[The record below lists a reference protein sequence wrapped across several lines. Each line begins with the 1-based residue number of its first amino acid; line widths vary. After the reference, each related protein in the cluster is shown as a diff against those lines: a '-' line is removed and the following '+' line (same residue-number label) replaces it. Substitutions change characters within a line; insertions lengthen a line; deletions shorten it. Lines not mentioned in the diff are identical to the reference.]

1 MEHIPAKG
9 ETMKVESEN
18 TFLQTDDDLPI
29 VETDDIEDNQLDED
43 IKEEDDPSYI
53 KMDWSLETSEERVK
67 KVEEIIAKTPPE
79 KLTSKYLD
87 KLSEYIVYPIEKA
100 ERKQGYI
107 LTNNRMVTIN
117 KRETSYEGLVSKLEN
132 GEDGIYNMIIN
143 DKNVL
148 LDQKKEITQ
157 EDLDTIPGLKELKD
171 EIAKVEA
178 AARNAVGK
186 KKYLLKK
193 QIIEMRQDQYVIKN
207 AFRQPMYCR
216 SLTKTLAK
224 INLDEKITMNDKG
237 EVISTGAIN
246 LFNPAH
252 VVALLCN
259 YSGLKM
265 ETWDKFGADMRWM
278 LLDLERVVD
287 GALKE
292 KYPIYYKLVIY
303 KIDGKTNLEIQELLE
318 EEFGIKHS
326 VEYISSL
333 WRNKIPKL
341 IADYA
346 TNDWLEYHF
355 TQEERG
361 KWKRCTRCGQ
371 IKLAHNRFFSKNSTS
386 KDHFYSI
393 CKECRNK
400 AAKEK
405 RK

>member
-1 MEHIPAKG
+1 MDDNY
-9 ETMKVESEN
+9 S
-18 TFLQTDDDLPI
+18 FLEAEDDLPI
-29 VETDDIEDNQLDED
+29 NTDDIEDNQLNED
-43 IKEEDDPSYI
+43 IEEENDPSYI
-53 KMDWSLETSEERVK
+53 KMDWSLETAEERVK
-67 KVEEIIAKTPPE
+67 KVEEIIAKTSPE
-79 KLTSKYLD
+79 KLTPKYLD
-87 KLSEYIVYPIEKA
+87 KLSEYIVYPIEKV
-100 ERKQGYI
+100 ERKKGFI

-148 LDQKKEITQ
+148 LDQKKEITP
-157 EDLDTIPGLKELKD
+157 EDLEMIPGLKELKAA
-171 EIAKVEA
+171 IAEVEA
-178 AARNAVGK
+178 AAAIATGK

-224 INLDEKITMNDKG
+224 INLDEKVFINEKG
-237 EVISTGAIN
+237 EIVSTGAIN
-246 LFNPAH
+246 FFNPAH
-252 VVALLCN
+252 IVALLCN

-265 ETWDKFGADMRWM
+265 ETWDKFNADMRWM
-278 LLDLERVVD
+278 LLDLERLVD
-287 GALKE
+287 RTLKE
-292 KYPIYYKLVIY
+292 KYPIYYKLLIY
-303 KIDGKTNLEIQELLE
+303 KIDGKTNLEIQSLLE

-341 IADYA
+341 IAEQA
-346 TNDWLEYHF
+346 GTDWLEWHF
-355 TQEERG
+355 TQEECG

-371 IKLAHNRFFSKNSTS
+371 VKLAHNKFFSKNSTS

>member
-1 MEHIPAKG
+1 MD
-9 ETMKVESEN
+9 EN
-18 TFLQTDDDLPI
+18 YSFLEAEDDLPL
-29 VETDDIEDNQLDED
+29 VECNEIENNQLNEDIEAENDS
-43 IKEEDDPSYI
+43 SYI
-53 KMDWSLETSEERVK
+53 KMDWSLETAEERVK
-67 KVEEIIAKTPPE
+67 KVEEIISKTPPE
-79 KLTSKYLD
+79 KLTPKYLD
-87 KLSEYIVYPIEKA
+87 KLSEYIVFPIEKS
-100 ERKQGYI
+100 ERKKGYI
-107 LTNNRMVTIN
+107 LTSNRMVTVN

-157 EDLDTIPGLKELKD
+157 EDLDTIPGLKELK
-171 EIAKVEA
+171 EAIARVEA
-178 AARNAVGK
+178 AAKVAVGK
-186 KKYLLKK
+186 KKFLLK
-193 QIIEMRQDQYVIKN
+193 QQVIEMRQDQYVIKN
-207 AFRQPMYCR
+207 MFKQPMYCR

-224 INLDEKITMNDKG
+224 INLDEKIYIDEKG
-237 EVISTGAIN
+237 EIHSTGAIS

-252 VVALLCN
+252 IVALLCN

-265 ETWDKFGADMRWM
+265 ETWDKFNTDMRWM
-278 LLDLERVVD
+278 LLDLERLID
-287 GALKE
+287 ETLKE
-292 KYPIYYKLVIY
+292 QYPIYYKLVIY

-318 EEFGIKHS
+318 DEFGIKHS

-341 IADYA
+341 IAEHA
-346 TNDWLEYHF
+346 ETDWLNWHF

-371 IKLAHNRFFSKNSTS
+371 IKLAHNKFFSKNNTS

>member
-1 MEHIPAKG
+1 MNNEY
-9 ETMKVESEN
+9 S
-18 TFLQTDDDLPI
+18 FLQT
-29 VETDDIEDNQLDED
+29 EDDIPIQEGNDIEENQLNED
-43 IKEEDDPSYI
+43 IKEEEDASYI
-53 KMDWSLETSEERVK
+53 KMDWSLETSEERVE
-67 KVEEIIAKTPPE
+67 KVKEIISKTPPE

-107 LTNNRMVTIN
+107 LTNNRMVTVN

-157 EDLDTIPGLKELKD
+157 EDIDTIPGLKELKD
-171 EIAKVEA
+171 AIEKVEA
-178 AARNAVGK
+178 TAREATGK
-186 KKYLLKK
+186 RKFLLKQ

-224 INLDEKITMNDKG
+224 INLDEKITMNEKG
-237 EVISTGAIN
+237 EIISTGAIN
-246 LFNPAH
+246 FFNPAH
-252 VVALLCN
+252 IVALLCN
-259 YSGLKM
+259 YAGLKM
-265 ETWDKFGADMRWM
+265 ETWDKFSVDMRWM
-278 LLDLERVVD
+278 LLDLEKLID

-292 KYPIYYKLVIY
+292 KYPIYYKIVIY

-341 IADYA
+341 ISEYA
-346 TNDWLEYHF
+346 EVDWLNWHF

-371 IKLAHNRFFSKNSTS
+371 IKLAHNKFFSKNSTS

-400 AAKEK
+400 AAREK

>member
-1 MEHIPAKG
+1 MDNEY
-9 ETMKVESEN
+9 S
-18 TFLQTDDDLPI
+18 FLQAEDDLPI
-29 VETDDIEDNQLDED
+29 EQNENNDIEENQLNED
-43 IKEEDDPSYI
+43 IEAEDDPSYI
-53 KMDWSLETSEERVK
+53 KMDWSLETSEERVE
-67 KVEEIIAKTPPE
+67 KVKEIIAKTPSE
-79 KLTSKYLD
+79 KLTPKYLD

-100 ERKQGYI
+100 ERKKGYI

-132 GEDGIYNMIIN
+132 GEDGIYNMMIN

-157 EDLDTIPGLKELKD
+157 EDLETIPGLKELKKA
-171 EIAKVEA
+171 IAEVEA
-178 AARNAVGK
+178 AAKIAVGK
-186 KKYLLKK
+186 KKYLLK
-193 QIIEMRQDQYVIKN
+193 QQVIEMRQDQYVIKN
-207 AFRQPMYCR
+207 AFKQPMYCR

-224 INLDEKITMNDKG
+224 INLDEKITMDEKG
-237 EVISTGAIN
+237 EITSTGAVN
-246 LFNPAH
+246 FFNPAH
-252 VVALLCN
+252 IVALLCN

-265 ETWDKFGADMRWM
+265 ETWDKFNSDMRWM
-278 LLDLERVVD
+278 LLDLEKLID
-287 GALKE
+287 EALKE
-292 KYPIYYKLVIY
+292 KYPIYYSIVIY

-318 EEFGIKHS
+318 DEFGIKHS

-341 IADYA
+341 ISEQAE
-346 TNDWLEYHF
+346 NDWLDYHF

-361 KWKRCTRCGQ
+361 RWKRCTRCGQ
-371 IKLAHNRFFSKNSTS
+371 IKLAHNKFFSKNNTS

>member
-1 MEHIPAKG
+1 MDNEYCFLPADD
-9 ETMKVESEN
+9 ELPLVEGNELEN
-18 TFLQTDDDLPI
+18 NQLN
-29 VETDDIEDNQLDED
+29 EDIEQEN
-43 IKEEDDPSYI
+43 DPSYI
-53 KMDWSLETSEERVK
+53 KMDWSLETAEERVK

-79 KLTSKYLD
+79 KLTPKYLD
-87 KLSEYIVYPIEKA
+87 KLSEYIVFPIEKT
-100 ERKQGYI
+100 ERKKGYI
-107 LTNNRMVTIN
+107 LTSNRMVTVN

-157 EDLDTIPGLKELKD
+157 EDLDTIPGLKELK
-171 EIAKVEA
+171 EAIARVEA
-178 AARNAVGK
+178 TAREATGK
-186 KKYLLKK
+186 RKFLLKQ

-216 SLTKTLAK
+216 SLAKTLAK
-224 INLDEKITMNDKG
+224 INLDEKIYLNEKD
-237 EVISTGAIN
+237 EVCSTSAIN
-246 LFNPAH
+246 LFTPAH
-252 VVALLCN
+252 IVALLCN

-265 ETWDKFGADMRWM
+265 ETWDKFNTDMRWM
-278 LLDLERVVD
+278 LLDLERMID
-287 GALKE
+287 GALKKE
-292 KYPIYYKLVIY
+292 HPIYYKLVIY
-303 KIDGKTNLEIQELLE
+303 KIDGKSNLEIQELLE

-346 TNDWLEYHF
+346 ATDWLVWHY
-355 TQEERG
+355 TQEECG

-371 IKLAHNRFFSKNSTS
+371 IKLAHNKFFSKNNTS

-400 AAKEK
+400 AAREK

>member
-1 MEHIPAKG
+1 MDQKY
-9 ETMKVESEN
+9 S
-18 TFLQTDDDLPI
+18 FLDAEDELPI
-29 VETDDIEDNQLDED
+29 NEETEVEVTEGNDLEINQLNEDIEAENDS
-43 IKEEDDPSYI
+43 SYI
-53 KMDWSLETSEERVK
+53 KMDWSLETAEERVE
-67 KVEEIIAKTPPE
+67 KVNEIIAKTPPE
-79 KLTSKYLD
+79 KLTPKYLD

-100 ERKQGYI
+100 ERKKGYI

-178 AARNAVGK
+178 AARVAVGK

-193 QIIEMRQDQYVIKN
+193 QVIEMRQDQYVIKN

-224 INLDEKITMNDKG
+224 INLDEKIYLNDKD
-237 EVISTGAIN
+237 EVCSTGAIN
-246 LFNPAH
+246 FFTPPH
-252 VVALLCN
+252 IVALLCN
-259 YSGLKM
+259 YAGLKM

-278 LLDLERVVD
+278 LIDLERLID
-287 GALKE
+287 KALKE
-292 KYPIYYKLVIY
+292 KYPIYYKLLIY

-318 EEFGIKHS
+318 DEFGIKHS

-341 IADYA
+341 ISEQAE
-346 TNDWLEYHF
+346 NDWLEWHF
-355 TQEERG
+355 THEERG

-371 IKLAHNRFFSKNSTS
+371 IKLAHNKFFSKNSTS

-400 AAKEK
+400 AAREK